1 MGTRLL
7 PRQLLQQLRRPLRLL
22 FQSGLHSR
30 MHRLTATMVVSNPQ
44 VVVGALQ
51 MLTPLCP
58 QLRLALSSSSGL
70 VVKLSLGSI
79 AARKPRLGTMSSA
92 LRLAIMRSI
101 NLGMGALISLNLREV
116 SGGQHPQ
123 HHLIQAFGT
132 LTGPVT
138 CGSSK

>member
-79 AARKPRLGTMSSA
+79 AARKPELGAISSA
-92 LRLAIMRSI
+92 LRLAIMLSI
-101 NLGMGALISLNLREV
+101 NLGMGACISLNLGRDTA
-116 SGGQHPQ
+116 GQHP
-123 HHLIQAFGT
+123 HHLLFRAFGT
-132 LTGPVT
+132 PTGAMT
-138 CGSSK
+138 GGSSK